1 MLISVSSGT
10 ILNRLEAA
18 LSKKIKAPLGAVEA
32 EAMAYEAGLLFAKDI
47 GIQDFIVEGDSLVIH
62 HALCEA
68 SSPPSSIAA
77 AVQGIQDL
85 CRKFRGIEFSHVRGQ
100 GNKLAHLLAK
110 HVFKIADFSAWIEE
124 NPYFIE
130 QALIHDV
137 TNSFSF

>member
-62 HALCEA
+62 RPYA
-68 SSPPSSIAA
+68 
-77 AVQGIQDL
+77 
-85 CRKFRGIEFSHVRGQ
+85 K
-100 GNKLAHLLAK
+100 HLLRLPLLLQQYK
-110 HVFKIADFSAWIEE
+110 GYRTYVG
-124 NPYFIE
+124 
-130 QALIHDV
+130 
-137 TNSFSF
+137 NSVGLSFLMLGDRVINLPTY